1 MIPGSMRGNLRA
13 LLRKYGSL
21 IFFLLFLFAAGF
33 LITQE
38 GGESDE
44 PPVPAEQE
52 FALDEFA
59 GEDLT
64 GRFGAEAVPEW
75 TAPGPPRWFR
85 SNAGG
90 MALEEIPSRLA
101 ALRNEYVLVID
112 YINPNE
118 LPSFLTPF
126 YQSSFTVEIRI
137 LYEQRAESRRQWL
150 FRDHAGTTRLA
161 AVFLGSPDA
170 PDAEQA
176 ETEGETPDAQ
186 EPAEGEDPPPG
197 GPLVAEAAEE
207 PDAAAPP
214 DDAADDETPPPA
226 RRVIEGFIELYNDMQ
241 QITAEY
247 RFFDDGEETLTG
259 YFYNR
264 NTLIKAEG
272 RRKTAGEKAY
282 QAIYTDSYRYNRS
295 FSLRSVER
303 IYHEQAQ
310 AEPVRLVFPARVLD
324 AALEESFLSEKVVP
338 ASEFF
343 GETYAQAGYRMEFVA
358 DERGRIL
365 TQTLLDTED
374 QEVWVITNTWSG
386 DRIVSTLKITG
397 EEEMLVEYE
406 YDSEGNRIVERNIRN
421 GVLERLVRSDGQK
434 ETEELYMND
443 VVILRAIWEN
453 GRKIS
458 EERVRA
464 R

>member
-1 MIPGSMRGNLRA
+1 MRGNLRA

-38 GGESDE
+38 GGEDDDS
-44 PPVPAEQE
+44 PGPAEQE

-64 GRFGAEAVPEW
+64 GQFGEEALPEW

-118 LPSFLTPF
+118 LPVFLTPF
-126 YQSSFTVEIRI
+126 YQDSFTVEIRI
-137 LYEQRAESRRQWL
+137 LYIKREESRRQWL
-150 FRDHAGTTRLA
+150 FRDNAGTTRLA
-161 AVFLGSPDA
+161 AVFFDSLDA
-170 PDAEQA
+170 AAAEQA
-176 ETEGETPDAQ
+176 EAEGETPEA
-186 EPAEGEDPPPG
+186 EGPAEGEDTPPG
-197 GPLVAEAAEE
+197 SPLFAEAAED

-214 DDAADDETPPPA
+214 DDAADDEKPAA
-226 RRVIEGFIELYNDMQ
+226 RRVIDGFIEVYNDMQ

-247 RFFDDGEETLTG
+247 RFFDDGEETLTD

-264 NTLIKAEG
+264 NTLVKAEG
-272 RRKTAGEKAY
+272 RRRTAGEGKAY
-282 QAIYTDSYRYNRS
+282 QAIYTDNYRYNRS

-303 IYHEQAQ
+303 IYHEQAE

-324 AALEESFLSEKVVP
+324 AALEESFLSEKVTPVL
-338 ASEFF
+338 EFF
-343 GETYAQAGYRMEFVA
+343 GDTYAQAGYRMDFVA

-374 QEVWVITNTWSG
+374 QEVWVIKNTWSG
-386 DRIVSTLKITG
+386 DRIVATLKITG

-406 YDSEGNRIVERNIRN
+406 YDGEGNRIVERNVRN

-458 EERVRA
+458 EERVRS